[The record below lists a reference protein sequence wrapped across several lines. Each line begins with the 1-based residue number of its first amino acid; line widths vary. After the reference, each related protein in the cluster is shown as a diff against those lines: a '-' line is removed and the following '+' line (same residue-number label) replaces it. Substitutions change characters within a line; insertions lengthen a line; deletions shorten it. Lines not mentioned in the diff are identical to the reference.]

1 MPDAGTYREQTSRCL
16 PVAFPIGA
24 GMKKVKPEDAKIT
37 PMLKQYLEVKR
48 AHPDK
53 LVLFRMG
60 DFYETFFEDAYTSS
74 KVLNITLTT
83 RNKNNDNP
91 VPLAGF
97 PYHALDNYLDKL
109 IKAGLKV
116 AICEQVEDPKTAVGI
131 VKRDITEIIT
141 PGAILDQN
149 LIDKHE
155 NNFLCS
161 VYFEKNEDVIGLAA
175 LDISTADFRFTEL
188 NGEDF
193 TNEVLHLHPAEIIVS
208 STTAEKWLLEK
219 LGEFKPAVTVFESW
233 QFQSGEAIQL
243 LKKHFKVK
251 SLESFGAHNK
261 NIGATAA
268 GAALAYV
275 QSLYKDNL
283 QHISSLHYYSLSS
296 FMQLDEVTRRNLE
309 LMKSM
314 RYGNR
319 SGSLVDIIDQTLT
332 PMGSRLLQY
341 WLLNPLLDTGEIIG
355 RQDIIAILMAGFPYL
370 KDLRV
375 KLRDVGDI
383 SRLISKIGSMRIN
396 PREIMALQSYFL
408 VLKEVSSILKD
419 FRGDITTFW
428 AEQINTFEDLTD
440 KIEAAFN
447 EKPPLNITEGGI
459 FRSGYHPELDELLSI
474 SHDGKTWIAQLEDD
488 ERKKTGIPTLKIGY
502 NKVFGYYIE
511 VTTAHRSKVPD
522 YYIGKQTLVNAERFI
537 SPRLKEYEAKVLSAE
552 ERIKSLEYELFK
564 EFRSFLAEQIPRLQ
578 KLSEIVALID
588 AFGSL
593 AFLAHQNNYC
603 RPVFTEER
611 ILDIQNGRHPVIEKL
626 LVSEEFIP
634 NDTVLNSEDNRIAI
648 ITGPNMAGKSTYLR
662 QIGLIVILAQMG
674 SFVPATGVQMPVFDR
689 IFTRVGASD
698 NLAQGQSTFL
708 VEMIETANILH
719 SATPASLILLDEI
732 GRGTST
738 FDGLSLAWAIVEY
751 IEKLV
756 SAMTLF
762 ATHYH
767 ELTELENLYPAVKNY
782 NIAVKEWQDQMIFLR
797 RIERGGADQSYG
809 IQVARLAGI
818 PDKVVRRAKDIL
830 KNLEEHEISP
840 QGLTN
845 TIRKKLNLSIPQM
858 EIFEVL
864 LDKTEEKDTFIQ
876 EIKNLDLNEMTPIQA
891 WQYLKDLQNRI

>member
-1 MPDAGTYREQTSRCL
+1 
-16 PVAFPIGA
+16 
-24 GMKKVKPEDAKIT
+24 MKKVKLEDAKIT

-83 RNKNNDNP
+83 RNKNDENP

-116 AICEQVEDPKTAVGI
+116 AICEQVEDPKTAVGL

-161 VYFEKNEDVIGLAA
+161 VYYEKNADIIGLAA

-188 NGEDF
+188 TEEDF
-193 TNEVLHLHPAEIIVS
+193 VSELQRLHPAEIIVS
-208 STTAEKWLLEK
+208 STTAEKRLLEK
-219 LGEFKPAVTVFESW
+219 LGEFKPVLTVFDNW
-233 QFQSGEAIQL
+233 QFQPSEALQL

-251 SLESFGAHNK
+251 SLESFGAHDK

-275 QSLYKDNL
+275 QSLYKNDL
-283 QHISSLHYYSLSS
+283 KHIASLHYYSLSS
-296 FMQLDEVTRRNLE
+296 YMQLDEVTRRNLE
-309 LMKSM
+309 LLKSM

-319 SGSLVDIIDQTLT
+319 SGSLIDIIDQTMT
-332 PMGSRLLQY
+332 PMGSRLLQH
-341 WLLNPLLDTGEIIG
+341 WLLNPLLDVQEITA
-355 RQDIIAILMAGFPYL
+355 RQDVIAVLLHGFPYL

-375 KLRDVGDI
+375 KLKDIGDI
-383 SRLISKIGSMRIN
+383 SRLISKIGSQRIN
-396 PREIMALQSYFL
+396 PREIIALQSYLL
-408 VLKEVSSILKD
+408 VLKEISDILTS
-419 FRGDITTFW
+419 FESELTTHW
-428 AEQINTFEDLTD
+428 ANQIKQFDDLIE
-440 KIEAAFN
+440 KIDNAFN
-447 EKPPLNITEGGI
+447 ERPPLSITEGGM
-459 FRSGYHPELDELLSI
+459 FKKGYHPELDELLLL
-474 SHDGKTWIAQLEDD
+474 SHDGKSWIAQLEDD
-488 ERKKTGIPTLKIGY
+488 ERKKTGIPTLKVGY

-511 VTTAHRSKVPD
+511 VTAAHRSKVPD

-564 EFRSFLAEQIPRLQ
+564 EFRIYLADQISRLQ
-578 KLSEIVALID
+578 NLSEIVALID
-588 AFGSL
+588 VFGSL
-593 AFLAHQNNYC
+593 AFVAYQNDYC
-603 RPVFTEER
+603 RPVFTEECS
-611 ILDIQNGRHPVIEKL
+611 LDISNGRHPVIEKL
-626 LVSEEFIP
+626 LTGEEFIP
-634 NDTVLNSEDNRIAI
+634 NDTLLNSEDNRIAI

-674 SFVPATGVQMPVFDR
+674 SYVPAKNIQLPVFER

-719 SATPASLILLDEI
+719 SATPDSLILLDEI

-738 FDGLSLAWAIVEY
+738 FDGLSLAWSIVEY
-751 IEKLV
+751 IEKYV

-797 RIERGGADQSYG
+797 KIERGGADQSYG

-845 TIRKKLNLSIPQM
+845 TIRKKLNMSIPQM

-864 LDKTEEKDTFIQ
+864 LDKSEEKDTFIQ
-876 EIKNLDLNEMTPIQA
+876 EIKNLDLNEMTPIQV
-891 WQYLKDLQNRI
+891 WQFLKDLQNRI

>member
-1 MPDAGTYREQTSRCL
+1 MVNKKEQGL
-16 PVAFPIGA
+16 
-24 GMKKVKPEDAKIT
+24 KKVSSDDAKIT

-60 DFYETFFEDAYTSS
+60 DFYETFFEDAYTTS

-83 RNKNNDNP
+83 RNKNDANP

-97 PYHALDNYLDKL
+97 PYHALDTYLDKL

-116 AICEQVEDPKTAVGI
+116 AICEQVEDPKTAVGL

-149 LIDKHE
+149 LIDKNE

-161 VYFEKNEDVIGLAA
+161 VYFDKTDELIGLSS

-188 NGEDF
+188 SGDDF
-193 TNEVLHLHPAEIIVS
+193 VNEVLNLHPAEIIIS
-208 STTAEKWLLEK
+208 NTSMEKWLLEK
-219 LGEFKPAVTVFESW
+219 LGEFHPAVTVFDSW
-233 QFQSGEAIQL
+233 QFQPSEAIQL
-243 LKKHFKVK
+243 LKNHFHV
-251 SLESFGAHNK
+251 STLESFGAHNK
-261 NIGATAA
+261 LIGATAA

-283 QHISSLHYYSLSS
+283 KHISSLHYYSLSNY
-296 FMQLDEVTRRNLE
+296 MQLDEVTRRNLE
-309 LMKSM
+309 LMRSM

-319 SGSLVDIIDQTLT
+319 SGSLIDTIDQTLT
-332 PMGSRLLQY
+332 PMGSRLLQN
-341 WLLNPLLDTGEIIG
+341 WLLNPLLNVEEITS
-355 RQDIIAILMAGFPYL
+355 RQAVIAILLRNFPYL
-370 KDLRV
+370 KDLRT
-375 KLRDVGDI
+375 KLKDIGDI
-383 SRLISKIGSMRIN
+383 SRLISKIGSQRIN
-396 PREIMALQSYFL
+396 PREIIALQSYLL
-408 VLKEVSSILKD
+408 VLKEVSSILSA
-419 FRGDITTFW
+419 FESEITDMW
-428 AEQINTFEDLTD
+428 AKHIDAFDDLID
-440 KIEAAFN
+440 KIENAFT

-459 FRSGYHPELDELLSI
+459 FKQGYHSELDELLSI
-474 SHDGKTWIAQLEDD
+474 SHDGKSWIAQLEDD
-488 ERKKTGIPTLKIGY
+488 ERKKTGISTLKIGY

-511 VTTAHRSKVPD
+511 VTTAQRSKVPD
-522 YYIGKQTLVNAERFI
+522 YYIAKQTLVNAERFI

-552 ERIKSLEYELFK
+552 ERIKSLEYEFFKDFRLFL
-564 EFRSFLAEQIPRLQ
+564 SEQIGRLQ
-578 KLSEIVALID
+578 SLSEIVAVID
-588 AFGSL
+588 VFASL

-603 RPVFTEER
+603 CPEFTEER
-611 ILDIQNGRHPVIEKL
+611 VLEIVDGRHPVIEKL
-626 LVSEEFIP
+626 LSSEEFIP
-634 NDTVLNSEDNRIAI
+634 NDTHLNNADNRIAI

-662 QIGLIVILAQMG
+662 QIGLILVMAQMG
-674 SFVPATGVQMPVFDR
+674 SYVPAKSIKLPIYDR

-738 FDGLSLAWAIVEY
+738 FDGLSLAWSIVEY
-751 IEKLV
+751 IEKYV
-756 SAMTLF
+756 IAMTLF

-767 ELTELENLYPAVKNY
+767 ELTELENLYPTVKNY
-782 NIAVKEWQDQMIFLR
+782 NISVKEWQDQMIFLR
-797 RIERGGADQSYG
+797 KIERGGADQSYG

-818 PDKVVRRAKDIL
+818 PDRVVRRAKDIL

-845 TIRKKLNLSIPQM
+845 SIRKKLNQSVPQM

-864 LDKTEEKDTFIQ
+864 LDKTEEKDSFIQ
-876 EIKNLDLNEMTPIQA
+876 EIKNLDLNELTPIQA
-891 WQYLKDLQNRI
+891 WQFLKELQDRL

>member
-1 MPDAGTYREQTSRCL
+1 
-16 PVAFPIGA
+16 
-24 GMKKVKPEDAKIT
+24 MKNVKVEETKIT
-37 PMLKQYLEVKR
+37 PMLRQYLEVKKS
-48 AHPDK
+48 HPDK

-60 DFYETFFEDAYTSS
+60 DFYETFFEDAYTAS

-83 RNKNNDNP
+83 RNKNDENP

-116 AICEQVEDPKTAVGI
+116 AICEQIEDPKTAVGI

-149 LIDKHE
+149 LIDKRE

-161 VYFEKNEDVIGLAA
+161 VYFEKKEDVIGLAS
-175 LDISTADFRFTEL
+175 LDISTADFRFTEVS
-188 NGEDF
+188 GEDF
-193 TNEVLHLHPAEIIVS
+193 VNEVLHLHPAEVIVS
-208 STTAEKWLLEK
+208 NTDAEKWLLEK

-233 QFQSGEAIQL
+233 QFQPGEAIRL
-243 LKKHFKVK
+243 LKKHFGVK
-251 SLESFGAHNK
+251 SLESFGAHKK
-261 NIGATAA
+261 NVGATAA

-283 QHISSLHYYSLSS
+283 KHIASLHYYSLSS
-296 FMQLDEVTRRNLE
+296 YMQLDEVTRRNLE

-314 RYGNR
+314 RYGSRN
-319 SGSLVDIIDQTLT
+319 GSLIDIIDHTLT
-332 PMGSRLLQY
+332 PMGARLLQH
-341 WLLNPLLDTGEIIG
+341 WLLNPLLDTEEIS
-355 RQDIIAILMAGFPYL
+355 RRLDVTALLLKRFPHL
-370 KDLRV
+370 KDLRS
-375 KLRDVGDI
+375 KLKDIGDI
-383 SRLISKIGSMRIN
+383 SRLISKIGALRIN
-396 PREIMALQSYFL
+396 PREVLALQSYLL
-408 VLKEVSSILKD
+408 VLKEVSGVLSAFDSSIAQH
-419 FRGDITTFW
+419 W
-428 AEQINTFEDLTD
+428 QEQIGNFDDLIE
-440 KIEAAFN
+440 KIDNAFA

-459 FRSGYHPELDELLSI
+459 FRQGYHPELDELLSV
-474 SHDGKTWIAQLEDD
+474 SHDGKSWIARLEDD
-488 ERKKTGIPTLKIGY
+488 ERKKTGIPSLKIGY

-511 VTTAHRSKVPD
+511 VTTAHVSKVPD
-522 YYIGKQTLVNAERFI
+522 YYIGKQTLVNAQRFI

-564 EFRSFLAEQIPRLQ
+564 EFRTFLAEQISRLQ
-578 KLSEIVALID
+578 ALSETVALMD

-603 RPVFTEER
+603 RPFFTEER
-611 ILDIQNGRHPVIEKL
+611 VLEIQNGRHPVIEKL
-626 LVSEEFIP
+626 LVSEEFIA
-634 NDTVLNSEDNRIAI
+634 NDTLLNIEDSRIAI

-662 QIGLIVILAQMG
+662 QIGLIIILAQIG
-674 SFVPATGVQMPVFDR
+674 SYVPATSVKMPIFDR

-719 SATPASLILLDEI
+719 SASSNSFILLDEI

-738 FDGLSLAWAIVEY
+738 FDGLSLAWSIVEY
-751 IEKLV
+751 IEKYV

-782 NIAVKEWQDQMIFLR
+782 NIAVKEWQEQMIFLR
-797 RIERGGADQSYG
+797 KIERGGSDQSYG

-818 PDKVVRRAKDIL
+818 PDRVVRRAKDIL

-845 TIRKKLNLSIPQM
+845 SIRKKLNQSLPQM
-858 EIFEVL
+858 EIYEVL
-864 LDKTEEKDTFIQ
+864 LDKTEEKETFLQ

-891 WQYLKDLQNRI
+891 WQYIKDLQNRI